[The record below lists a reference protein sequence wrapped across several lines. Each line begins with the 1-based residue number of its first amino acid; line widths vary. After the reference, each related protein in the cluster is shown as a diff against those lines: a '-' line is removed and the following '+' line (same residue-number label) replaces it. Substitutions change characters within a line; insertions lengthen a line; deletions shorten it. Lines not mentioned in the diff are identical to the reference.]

1 MPKLDL
7 ILLPLLGGYWFLST
21 LNYTKFYHQRVEKQ
35 RLIFNSL
42 IAGFFLSALG
52 VFIDNI
58 FLKSCPFIR
67 NILGEIIPFNY
78 EGLNLSILIF
88 LISYPIAFLIN
99 LRYDENSILD
109 AVIQEWADD
118 YEKLFW
124 TSLKEKDDKDKLI
137 MITTDKDKVYVGY
150 VNQMSKPLDN
160 VHVTIIPYFSGYRD
174 KDTKVFVITTNYSKT
189 LKNFV
194 DEGKEEQIDKKIGI
208 IIPKEKIT
216 SASRFDLIVFDKF
229 QEDLEQPIIEKKPK
243 RDRKPK
249 PKE

>member
-1 MPKLDL
+1 M
-7 ILLPLLGGYWFLST
+7 
-21 LNYTKFYHQRVEKQ
+21 
-35 RLIFNSL
+35 
-42 IAGFFLSALG
+42 
-52 VFIDNI
+52 
-58 FLKSCPFIR
+58 
-67 NILGEIIPFNY
+67 
-78 EGLNLSILIF
+78 
-88 LISYPIAFLIN
+88 
-99 LRYDENSILD
+99 RYDENSILD

-208 IIPKEKIT
+208 IIPKEKII